1 MYLSGITE
9 DTDKGCQS
17 LTTLTYWPFGN
28 REVAILDQ
36 GIKIMSLVINT
47 NTAASNAASIL
58 NSTNASLQKSL
69 ARLSSG
75 VKIINPS
82 DDAGGLAVSVKMEAA
97 IKRNGAVQN
106 NIGNAMSFL
115 QTQDGALKTVGK
127 ILDRMSELKTLHQ
140 DPTKSTSDKANFQSE
155 FSSLQNQ
162 LGNLKAES
170 FNGVSLFASSATS
183 LSVSITEDGAKSVG
197 ISRAVLGDST
207 GLVISGTDLTAA
219 ANSLGASGVTVANI
233 RTAIENVATKRA
245 TNGAQS
251 SQLQFAAE
259 TLSINKTNLEA
270 AKSRIID
277 TDIAAESTSFARF
290 QILAQAGS
298 AMLAQANQLPQS
310 ALRLLG

>member
-1 MYLSGITE
+1 
-9 DTDKGCQS
+9 
-17 LTTLTYWPFGN
+17 
-28 REVAILDQ
+28 
-36 GIKIMSLVINT
+36 MSLVINT

-75 VKIINPS
+75 VKIVNPS

-127 ILDRMSELKTLHQ
+127 ILDRMSELTTLYQ
-140 DPTKSTSDKANFQSE
+140 DITKSTSDKANFQSE
-155 FSSLQNQ
+155 FSALQNQ

-170 FNGVSLFASSATS
+170 FNGVSLFAASATS
-183 LSVSITEDGAKSVG
+183 LSVSTTEDGAKSVN
-197 ISRAVLGDST
+197 ISRVVLGGSG
-207 GLVISGTDLTAA
+207 GLVVGSTDLTAA
-219 ANSLGASGVTVANI
+219 ANSLGSSGVTIANI
-233 RTAIENVATKRA
+233 RSAIENIATKRA
-245 TNGAQS
+245 TNGAES

-270 AKSRIID
+270 ANSRIVD
-277 TDIAAESTSFARF
+277 TDIAAESTRFARF